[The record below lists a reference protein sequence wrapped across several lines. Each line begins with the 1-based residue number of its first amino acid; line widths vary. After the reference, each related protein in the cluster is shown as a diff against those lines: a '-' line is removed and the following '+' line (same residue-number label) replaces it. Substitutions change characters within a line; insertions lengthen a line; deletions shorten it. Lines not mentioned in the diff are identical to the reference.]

1 MKKLIYCLTAAV
13 CVLCMT
19 AAACA
24 PKEKPNA
31 EKTAMDRAKEL
42 SEYYGEVPS
51 SLSVLIGGK
60 ETGDGNTD
68 KKEKSYDK
76 KTAKTSAGARLE
88 GPTQIFSPDS
98 RPKPNEDNI
107 VDVSYVYSQNSV
119 ETVIGDAKGWA
130 DQARTTFQHAS
141 ALNVWT
147 GNRQR
152 ASRLNYDKQLDKI
165 SEEEITNEYGDEYHY
180 RRSQLFLGKNSKINF
195 TFTAYFYIP
204 ERGGYYGGYYYEYVE
219 DDYYYY
225 VYNSGTYAVM
235 NQVIYIDLKQSPAHI
250 YCAESSDDNERV
262 VKSISLELDD
272 GKKLMYCNECLYGSG
287 GAYVYGDDNK
297 IIAAKSDYAF
307 SLDLWQASGW
317 NKIEVS
323 SDFQFEFE
331 ADKVYNGNSGD
342 KFVQVDDNALYLD
355 WIQRNNFEDR
365 YMQFNLKTL
374 YDDVSLNTYENFTK
388 LLAEAGL
395 SVKQDLSGLFDKYL
409 SGSYAERVAGYTA
422 KKFDF
427 ANMDGEL
434 FRSKLGEIKAEQNL
448 TAIREEFEA
457 SEFYDGYGDFS
468 GVNEAYLMLE
478 CAMSGQA
485 DYTFENLE
493 IDFTGLSFTMQN
505 SVMHV
510 EGKKYLVKVGLYD
523 GNSFVEIGSAETTYA
538 NADMVITFSEKFAI
552 TDGLQYEKNYTL
564 AAYICGEDGLRL
576 SEYFYPDI
584 ANDGEA
590 SFEKDGDRLTVTVK
604 DKGMTVYKQKI

>member
-60 ETGDGNTD
+60 ETDGD
-68 KKEKSYDK
+68 KKE
-76 KTAKTSAGARLE
+76 TSSKLKAAEASLNP
-88 GPTQIFSPDS
+88 PTQIFSPDS

-409 SGSYAERVAGYTA
+409 SGSYADRVSRYTA
-422 KKFDF
+422 KKFDY

>member
-51 SLSVLIGGK
+51 SLSALIGGK
-60 ETGDGNTD
+60 ETEGD
-68 KKEKSYDK
+68 KKAISSKLKAAEAS
-76 KTAKTSAGARLE
+76 LNP
-88 GPTQIFSPDS
+88 PTQIFLPDS
-98 RPKPNEDNI
+98 RPQPAENGVISKCF
-107 VDVSYVYSQNSV
+107 VYSQNSV
-119 ETVIGDAKGWA
+119 NMFIMNAKSFA
-130 DQARTTFQHAS
+130 EQAKSNFQSAT
-141 ALNVWT
+141 ALNVWI

-180 RRSQLFLGKNSKINF
+180 RRSQLFLGKNSKLNF
-195 TFTAYFYIP
+195 TFTAYFYVP
-204 ERGGYYGGYYYEYVE
+204 DREGYYGGYYYEYVE

-225 VYNSGTYAVM
+225 VYNSGTYGVM
-235 NQVIYIDLKQSPAHI
+235 NHVIYIDLKQSPAHI
-250 YCAESSDDNERV
+250 YCAESSDDNESV
-262 VKSISLELDD
+262 IKSISLELDD
-272 GKKLMYCNECLYGSG
+272 GKKLTYCNEYFHGSEV
-287 GAYVYGDDNK
+287 AYVYGDDNK

-323 SDFQFEFE
+323 FGSQFEFE

-422 KKFDF
+422 KRFDY

>member
-24 PKEKPNA
+24 PKEKPNT

-60 ETGDGNTD
+60 ETEGD
-68 KKEKSYDK
+68 KKAISSKLKAAEAS
-76 KTAKTSAGARLE
+76 LNP
-88 GPTQIFSPDS
+88 PTQIFLPDS
-98 RPKPNEDNI
+98 RPQPAENGVISKCF
-107 VDVSYVYSQNSV
+107 VYSQNSV
-119 ETVIGDAKGWA
+119 NMFIMNAKSFA
-130 DQARTTFQHAS
+130 EQAKSNFQSAT
-141 ALNVWT
+141 ALNVWI

-195 TFTAYFYIP
+195 TFTAYFYAP
-204 ERGGYYGGYYYEYVE
+204 YRDGYYGGYYYEYVE

-225 VYNSGTYAVM
+225 VYNSGTYGVM
-235 NQVIYIDLKQSPAHI
+235 NSVIYIDLKQSPAHI

-272 GKKLMYCNECLYGSG
+272 GKKLTYCNEYLHGSEV
-287 GAYVYGDDNK
+287 AYVYGDDNK

-323 SDFQFEFE
+323 FGSQFEFE
-331 ADKVYNGNSGD
+331 ADKVYTGNHGD

-365 YMQFNLKTL
+365 YMQFNLSSVC
-374 YDDVSLNTYENFTK
+374 DDVKINTYERFTK

-422 KKFDF
+422 KRFDY

-434 FRSKLGEIKAEQNL
+434 FRKKLSEVNARENL
-448 TAIREEFEA
+448 EAIRRQFENA
-457 SEFYDGYGDFS
+457 EVYYQDEVSA
-468 GVNEAYLMLE
+468 VNEAYLMLDCE
-478 CAMSGQA
+478 TSGQI
-485 DYTFENLE
+485 DCVFNEFK
-493 IDFTGLSFTMQN
+493 IDFSGLSFTLQD
-505 SVMHV
+505 SVLHV
-510 EGKKYLVKVGLYD
+510 EGNKYYVKAGLYNGD
-523 GNSFVEIGSAETTYA
+523 TFAEITSAEATYA
-538 NADMVITFSEKFAI
+538 NADININFSGQYSLP
-552 TDGLQYEKNYTL
+552 DGLTSDGNYFI
-564 AAYICGEDGLRL
+564 AAYVCNEQGVRL
-576 SEYFYPDI
+576 SKYFYPDVKT
-584 ANDGEA
+584 NGEA
-590 SFEKDGDRLTVTVK
+590 TVEKDGARYIATVENNNLTV
-604 DKGMTVYKQKI
+604 YFEKI

>member
-51 SLSVLIGGK
+51 SLSALIGGK
-60 ETGDGNTD
+60 EAGGD
-68 KKEKSYDK
+68 KKAISSKLKAAEAS
-76 KTAKTSAGARLE
+76 LNP
-88 GPTQIFSPDS
+88 PTQIFLPDS
-98 RPKPNEDNI
+98 RPQPAENGVISKCF
-107 VDVSYVYSQNSV
+107 VYSQNSV

-287 GAYVYGDDNK
+287 GAYVYGEDNK

-409 SGSYAERVAGYTA
+409 SGSYAERVAVYTA
-422 KKFDF
+422 KRFDY

-434 FRSKLGEIKAEQNL
+434 FRKKLSEVNARENL
-448 TAIREEFEA
+448 EAIRRQFENA
-457 SEFYDGYGDFS
+457 EVYYQDEVSA
-468 GVNEAYLMLE
+468 VNEAYLMLDCE
-478 CAMSGQA
+478 TSGQI
-485 DYTFENLE
+485 DCVFNEFK
-493 IDFTGLSFTMQN
+493 IDFSGLSFTLQD
-505 SVMHV
+505 SVLHV
-510 EGKKYLVKVGLYD
+510 EGNKYYVKAGLYNGD
-523 GNSFVEIGSAETTYA
+523 TFAEITSAEATYA
-538 NADMVITFSEKFAI
+538 NADININLSGQYPLP
-552 TDGLQYEKNYTL
+552 DGLTSDGNYFI
-564 AAYICGEDGLRL
+564 AAYVCNEQGVRL
-576 SEYFYPDI
+576 SKYFYPDVKT
-584 ANDGEA
+584 NGETT
-590 SFEKDGDRLTVTVK
+590 FEKDGARYIATVENNNLTV
-604 DKGMTVYKQKI
+604 YFEKI